1 MKDTVCIGLIG
12 DFNPDVIAHI
22 AIPQA
27 LTLAARKVECSVET
41 EWLPTPL
48 LEKNQESGHIR

>member
-1 MKDTVCIGLIG
+1 MQDSVRIGLIG
-12 DFNPDVIAHI
+12 DFNPGVVAHN

-27 LTLAARKVECSVET
+27 LALAARKVECSVET

-48 LEKNQESGHIR
+48 LE